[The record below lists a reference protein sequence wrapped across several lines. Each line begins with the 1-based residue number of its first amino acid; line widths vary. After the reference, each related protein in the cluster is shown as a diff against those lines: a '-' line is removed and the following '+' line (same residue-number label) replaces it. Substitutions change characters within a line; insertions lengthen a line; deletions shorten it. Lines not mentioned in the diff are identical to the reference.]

1 LILTREKKIILANK
15 LGIDQTYQH
24 DIICDDSSKII
35 INKSRAI
42 GVSYALAFKKLIDA
56 LCRKNQYIFVSQ
68 RKENVQLLL
77 MYIDD
82 FYTDLDNLMEGI
94 PKKKLNGKDMIS
106 FENGSLMLSLP
117 NDANAL
123 RSWHGDV
130 VLDEFAIYKDQRETL
145 KTVKGCL
152 KPGKKQL
159 IINSTPQ
166 DEGDEFEKIFTA
178 ENKKDKD
185 KRFYSVYEI
194 PYTQCKIPAFI
205 STINQERQEAI
216 EQGYEEDWMQEY
228 MCKFVSGDTRLFS
241 LSLIRA
247 NVCYEDFP
255 IVDPKY
261 SGQDFAKKV
270 DETIIRFVGN
280 DESGMILVSPN
291 KYTSKADYTTQLAE
305 TVSLIKVNKNIIKHR
320 VDQTGIGIRL
330 TEELKESDIGSMVD
344 GVTFGSE
351 NKERMIMYLYS
362 LLTSGRIL
370 LPNDEKLIQQ
380 LHGIERTKTASGLY
394 RYRHQDNKHDDEV
407 WALCLALLGYMED
420 TTSNNDIKIK
430 TAGESKVKEIKTL
443 NLWNEKPK
451 WRF

>member
-1 LILTREKKIILANK
+1 MILTAEKKIILANK
-15 LGIDQTYQH
+15 LGIDQKYQH
-24 DIICDDSSKII
+24 DIICDESPKII

-42 GVSYALAFKKLIDA
+42 GVSYALAFKKLLDA
-56 LCRKNQYIFVSQ
+56 LCKRNQYIFVSQ

-77 MYIDD
+77 MYVDE
-82 FYTDLDNLMEGI
+82 FYSDIDNLMDGI
-94 PKKKLNGKDMIS
+94 PKKKLNAKDMIT
-106 FENGSLMLSLP
+106 FENGSIILSLP
-117 NDANAL
+117 NDPNAL

-130 VLDEFAIYKDQRETL
+130 VLDEFAIYRDQRETL

-166 DEGDEFEKIFTA
+166 DEGDEFEKIFTS
-178 ENKKDKD
+178 EKKKDID
-185 KRFYSVYEI
+185 KRFYAVYEI

-205 STINQERQEAI
+205 STIEQERQEAI

-241 LSLIRA
+241 LSLLRA
-247 NVCYEDFP
+247 NVCYENFP
-255 IVDPKY
+255 SVKAKY

-270 DETIIRFVGN
+270 DETVIRFVGN
-280 DESGMILVSPN
+280 DENGMICVLPN
-291 KYTSKADYTTQLAE
+291 KYTSKADYSTQLAE
-305 TVSLIKVNKNIIKHR
+305 TVSLIKVNKEIIKHR

-330 TEELKESDIGSMVD
+330 TEELKESEIGSMVD
-344 GVTFGSE
+344 GLSFTAD

-362 LLTSGRIL
+362 LLTSGKIL

-380 LHGIERTKTASGLY
+380 LHGIERTKTLSGLY

-420 TTSNNDIKIK
+420 NTSNNDIKVS
-430 TAGESKVKEIKTL
+430 TMGESKVKEIKTL
-443 NLWNEKPK
+443 NLWGEKRK